1 MPQNKLIGLVL
12 LAIGIVLL
20 VMGYNSAQSVGSQF
34 RQAFTGSMSD
44 KEMLFYFGGA
54 ILTAVGAYLAFLSR
68 K

>member
-1 MPQNKLIGLVL
+1 MSQNKLIGLVL

-20 VMGYNSAQSVGSQF
+20 VMGYNVEQSVGSQF
-34 RQAFTGSMSD
+34 KQAFTGSMSD
-44 KEMLFYFGGA
+44 KATLFYVGGA

>member
-1 MPQNKLIGLVL
+1 MPQNRLTGLVL

-20 VMGYNSAQSVGSQF
+20 VMGHNAEQSVGSQF

-44 KEMLFYFGGA
+44 KTLLFYVSGA
-54 ILTAVGAYLAFLSR
+54 VLTAVGAYLTFVSR